1 MDRMGSENASN
12 IVRDGSQCMAENE
25 KELPDTDNSCEIISF
40 VVLAILSALSHFWY
54 ILIIFCTVIVL
65 RRIVGFVS
73 QFVVSSLQFI
83 PWPAWKSDPSNLRA
97 TQIQHQVFKPSK
109 IS

>member
-1 MDRMGSENASN
+1 
-12 IVRDGSQCMAENE
+12 MAESE
-25 KELPDTDNSCEIISF
+25 KELAVTDNSCEIISF

-54 ILIIFCTVIVL
+54 ILIIFSAVIIL

-73 QFVVSSLQFI
+73 QFVVSSLKFV
-83 PWPAWKSDPSNLRA
+83 PWHAWKNARSNLG
-97 TQIQHQVFKPSK
+97 TTEIQHQVFKPSK

>member
-1 MDRMGSENASN
+1 
-12 IVRDGSQCMAENE
+12 MAESE

-40 VVLAILSALSHFWY
+40 VVLSILSALSHFWY
-54 ILIIFCTVIVL
+54 ILIIFCAAIVL
-65 RRIVGFVS
+65 RRVAGFVF

-83 PWPAWKSDPSNLRA
+83 PWHAWKSGPSSLRA
-97 TQIQHQVFKPSK
+97 TEIRHQVFKPSK